1 MGPETRLPARYEELV
16 GLPEYLLGQIIDGDV
31 IITSWPSVPEVMA
44 HSRLL
49 FQLSSAFMLGRDGPG
64 EWWILPRMEL
74 HFGDD
79 VLVPSIL
86 GWRKERMPEMP
97 DVAYFTEVPDWVCEV
112 IPPISEALERKRKP
126 EIYAREGVGH
136 LWLVD
141 PTQGT
146 LEVFQRQDA
155 QWMPQGRY
163 FGEERFRAE
172 PFEAVAFELGTLWPP
187 ELDAPWRRSLR
198 R

>member
-1 MGPETRLPARYEELV
+1 MDTKARLPARYEELLD
-16 GLPEYLLGQIIDGDV
+16 LPEYLLGQIIDGDV
-31 IITSWPSVPEVMA
+31 IITSWPGTIQVVA

-49 FQLSSAFMLGRDGPG
+49 SQLASAFMLGREGPG
-64 EWWILPRMEL
+64 GWWILSRMEL

-86 GWRKERMPEMP
+86 GWRKTKMPEIP
-97 DVAYFTEVPDWVCEV
+97 DEAYFTEAPDWVCEV
-112 IPPISEALERKRKP
+112 VLPISEELDRKRKP

-155 QWMPQGRY
+155 QWLPRGTY
-163 FGEERFRAE
+163 FGEECIRAE
-172 PFEAVAFELGTLWPP
+172 PFEAVEFELGSLWPP
-187 ELDAPWRRSLR
+187 ELDAPWRRSPSR
-198 R
+198 